1 MKRKDIVVCALIH
14 VNRRCPTSIVGVH
27 CWTMKNPL
35 IPGADGD
42 VLLASSGL
50 LGRNIMEGVAELRWV
65 QVSAPLS
72 QVPRKSK
79 PPLVYVVQM
88 SGWRFRSQLF
98 S

>member
-1 MKRKDIVVCALIH
+1 MCAWIH
-14 VNRRCPTSIVGVH
+14 VNQRCPPSIVGVH
-27 CWTMKNPL
+27 CRTMKNPL
-35 IPGADGD
+35 IRGADGD

-50 LGRNIMEGVAELRWV
+50 RGRNIIEGIAELRWV

-88 SGWRFRSQLF
+88 SGWRFQSQF
-98 S
+98 FG